1 MGPPYYVIAVPLS
14 INTDFQKVT
23 ILLVLIIVANFS
35 TEKKEII
42 HETVG

>member
-14 INTDFQKVT
+14 INTDFQTMT
-23 ILLVLIIVANFS
+23 ILLVLIIVANFC

-42 HETVG
+42 HETFG